1 MEGQPPQV
9 DPVATSA
16 ELPAETKVVVI
27 GGGIVGLTAALTL
40 AERGVPVTLIEKGRL
55 AGEQSSRN
63 LGWVRKTNRAA
74 LDLPLSIEADRLWL
88 EMPQRLGAE
97 VGFRQC
103 GILFAARDEAELAPY
118 EAWHEAVGRDHTDSR
133 IVSGGEIAELV
144 PGGQEKW
151 AGGIYTASDATAE
164 PTKASS
170 AIAKAAMAKGAVILE
185 NCAARVLET
194 TGGRVSGVVTERGE
208 IACEQ
213 VILAGGLWSR
223 RFLAN
228 LGVSYPMLPLTISVL
243 RTAPMEGPSDIAT
256 GAANFSFRKDYTGG
270 YTIMHRAGLVAPI
283 TLDSFLLGSKYLS
296 SLKAYWKAMRIEFG
310 RELLADIRTPRRWQG
325 SDVTP
330 FEQTRTK
337 NPGYNPSINAEAMRH
352 LAAAWPAFAGAPI
365 AANWAG
371 MIDMT
376 PDSMPVI
383 DNLEAVPGLTVA
395 SGFSGHGFGSSPAA
409 GQLAADLATGA
420 PPIVDP
426 APYRYGRFT

>member
-1 MEGQPPQV
+1 MEGQPPRI
-9 DPVATSA
+9 DPVTTSA
-16 ELPAETKVVVI
+16 DLPRETKVVVI

-40 AERGVPVTLIEKGRL
+40 AERGVPVTVLEKGRL

-74 LDLPLSIEADRLWL
+74 LDLPLSIQSDRLWL
-88 EMPQRLGAE
+88 EMDKRVGAD

-118 EAWHEAVGRDHTDSR
+118 LDWHDKVGRHHTDSR
-133 IVSGGEIAELV
+133 VVSKGEIEALV
-144 PGGQEKW
+144 PGSRENW
-151 AGGIYTASDATAE
+151 AGGIFTASDAKAE

-170 AIAKAAMAKGAVILE
+170 AIARAAMAKGAVILE
-185 NCAARVLET
+185 NCAARVLST

-208 IACEQ
+208 IRCEQ

-228 LGVSYPMLPLTISVL
+228 LGIAYPMLPLTISVL

-270 YTIMHRAGLVAPI
+270 YTIMHRAGLVASI

-296 SLKAYWKAMRIEFG
+296 SLKAYRKAMRIELG
-310 RELLADIRTPRRWQG
+310 RELIEDFRTPRHWQAG
-325 SDVTP
+325 DVTP

-337 NPGYNPSINAEAMRH
+337 NPGYHGGINAEAMQH
-352 LAAAWPAFAGAPI
+352 LAAAWPTFANAPI

-383 DNLEAVPGLTVA
+383 DNPAAVPGLTIA

-409 GQLAADLATGA
+409 GQLAADLATAA

-426 APYRYGRFT
+426 APYRYSRFA